1 MLPRPY
7 NELILHALL
16 LLSPSISCINFF
28 PDSMMEGSVRGT
40 KFASTPSG
48 WVNSDAFIQ
57 WFLKHFRPQIAKR
70 PLILLY
76 DGHLQFIS
84 VRVLER
90 AREDGV
96 LLFPLPPHPAYNHC
110 IENTCF
116 HAFNVSHH

>member
-1 MLPRPY
+1 M
-7 NELILHALL
+7 
-16 LLSPSISCINFF
+16 
-28 PDSMMEGSVRGT
+28 RGT
-40 KFASTPSG
+40 KFANSPSG

-57 WFLKHFRPQIAKR
+57 WFLKHFRPQILKR
-70 PLILLY
+70 PLVLLY

-116 HAFNVSHH
+116 HAFHVSAYYLSSHTASAFNTVDNSETYNYSGESLCALSICK

>member
-1 MLPRPY
+1 M
-7 NELILHALL
+7 
-16 LLSPSISCINFF
+16 
-28 PDSMMEGSVRGT
+28 RGT
-40 KFASTPSG
+40 KFANSPSG

-57 WFLKHFRPQIAKR
+57 WFLKHFRPQILKR
-70 PLILLY
+70 PLVLLY

-116 HAFNVSHH
+116 HAFHVSAYYFPSLTISFFNIGGILETYNYFGGTLCALKVFVSE

>member
-1 MLPRPY
+1 M
-7 NELILHALL
+7 
-16 LLSPSISCINFF
+16 
-28 PDSMMEGSVRGT
+28 RGT
-40 KFASTPSG
+40 KFASSPSG

-57 WFLKHFRPQIAKR
+57 WFLKHFRPHITKR
-70 PLILLY
+70 PLVLLY

-116 HAFNVSHH
+116 HAFNVSIFTTFLCLSHRTKADMLLVSRAIRSGKRYPF